1 MLQPTLEVGTR
12 VRSCAGARGRVVD
25 AEFVACLGCNGTRVS
40 DGLVFKKGP
49 CQQCL
54 TSGLM
59 ELALLRSDRLKQHG
73 PIVAVLFENKKLPV
87 ALYEGALRPLSI
99 PELLAEIPT

>member
-12 VRSCAGARGRVVD
+12 VRSRDGMQGRIVD

-40 DGLVFKKGP
+40 DGSVFEKGP

-54 TSGLM
+54 TRGLI
-59 ELALLRSDRLKQHG
+59 ELRLLRCDALKQQG

-87 ALYEGALRPLSI
+87 ALYEEVLRPLSI
-99 PELLAEIPT
+99 PELLAELAP